1 MIVKTIGILA
11 VALVL
16 SLCLIVIVGCAVA
29 LLGGYNNERMEDKQ

>member
-1 MIVKTIGILA
+1 MIMKTIGILA

-16 SLCLIVIVGCAVA
+16 SLILIVIVGCVVA